1 MRLACG
7 LSETPRPLPSVYVHR
22 GADICRVANVDILF
36 CDVRETF
43 IEWAA
48 TKKRQRKANNATSL
62 ISHTSLSSLTAPMT
76 EVFINVAKQPRIG
89 MAEHAEFKY
98 LLHLDGQSCS
108 SRCVREGGAGCC
120 WHCC

>member
-1 MRLACG
+1 MRLACDWASF
-7 LSETPRPLPSVYVHR
+7 SETPRSLPSVHVHR

-48 TKKRQRKANNATSL
+48 AKKRRREAPPANNATSL
-62 ISHTSLSSLTAPMT
+62 TSLTALTAPAT
-76 EVFINVAKQPRIG
+76 EVFINVAKQPRID
-89 MAEHAEFKY
+89 MVEHAGFKY

-108 SRCVREGGAGCC
+108 SR
-120 WHCC
+120 

>member
-1 MRLACG
+1 MRLAYG
-7 LSETPRPLPSVYVHR
+7 WASFSETPRSLPSVHVHR

-48 TKKRQRKANNATSL
+48 AKKRRREAPPANNATSL
-62 ISHTSLSSLTAPMT
+62 TSLTALTAPAT
-76 EVFINVAKQPRIG
+76 EVFINVAKQPRID
-89 MAEHAEFKY
+89 MVEHAGFKY

-108 SRCVREGGAGCC
+108 SR
-120 WHCC
+120 